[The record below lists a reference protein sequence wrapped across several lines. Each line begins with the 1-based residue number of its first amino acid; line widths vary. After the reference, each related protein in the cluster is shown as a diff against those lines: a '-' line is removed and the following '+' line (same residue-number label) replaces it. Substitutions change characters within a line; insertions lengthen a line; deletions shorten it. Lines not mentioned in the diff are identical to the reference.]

1 MPERTERDWDDDT
14 EYHAAL
20 ARAERLT
27 RFGMRTMSGVTVLII
42 LAILLPLLLMALS
55 IFALL
60 SMWMVY

>member
-1 MPERTERDWDDDT
+1 MPERIERDWDDDS

>member
-27 RFGMRTMSGVTVLII
+27 RFSMKTMSGVTVLII
-42 LAILLPLLLMALS
+42 FAVLSPLLLMALF
-55 IFALL
+55 ILILL
-60 SMWMVY
+60 GMNF

>member
-27 RFGMRTMSGVTVLII
+27 RFSWTTMSTVTMLIVLV
-42 LAILLPLLLMALS
+42 LLSPLLLMALA
-55 IFALL
+55 ILAVLGL
-60 SMWMVY
+60 NY

>member
-42 LAILLPLLLMALS
+42 LAILSPLLLMALS
-55 IFALL
+55 IFAMLG
-60 SMWMVY
+60 MWMVY

>member
-42 LAILLPLLLMALS
+42 LAILSPLLLIAL
-55 IFALL
+55 FVL
-60 SMWMVY
+60 MVLGMNF

>member
-1 MPERTERDWDDDT
+1 MPERTERDWDDDS

-42 LAILLPLLLMALS
+42 LAVLSPLLLMALF
-55 IFALL
+55 ILIVL
-60 SMWMVY
+60 GMNY

>member
-42 LAILLPLLLMALS
+42 LAVLSPLLLMALS

-60 SMWMVY
+60 GMWMVY

>member
-42 LAILLPLLLMALS
+42 LAVLSPLLLMALS
-55 IFALL
+55 IFILL
-60 SMWMVY
+60 GMWMVY

>member
-27 RFGMRTMSGVTVLII
+27 RFSFTTMKTVTALIA
-42 LAILLPLLLMALS
+42 LAILSPLLFMALC
-55 IFALL
+55 ILAVLGL
-60 SMWMVY
+60 NY